1 MTKVEELTDKLQK
14 GLHEYIESG
23 KYAEILE
30 IMSRFHSYSLNN
42 CILIA
47 LQCPHASYVAGYKAW
62 QTNFNRQV
70 KKGAKSI
77 RIISPYRKKKK
88 MDDDTEEYVVAGFGQ
103 GFVFDISDTYQI
115 PDKEPIQIG
124 VPDIEGNVENF
135 KDFIKALEQI
145 APVPVS
151 YELFDDKSSKGY
163 FCEQDC
169 QIVIQDGMTERQ
181 TMKTLAHEVAHSLLH
196 TKDQLKDGTRDKRQ
210 IEIEAESVAF
220 VVCTHY
226 HVTVEEYSFPYIV
239 SWSRGEGEKRVLQS
253 MKTIQET
260 ADKIIKGIDA
270 HFETLK

>member
-62 QTNFNRQV
+62 QNKFNRQV

-77 RIISPYRKKKK
+77 RIISPYMKKKK
-88 MDDDTEEYVVAGFGQ
+88 QDDDTEEEVITGFGQ

-124 VPDIEGNVENF
+124 VPDLEGNVENF

-163 FCEQDC
+163 FCEQDN

-181 TMKTLAHEVAHSLLH
+181 TMKTLVHEVSHSLLH
-196 TKDQLKDGTRDKRQ
+196 TKAQLEDGTRDKRQ

-226 HVTVEEYSFPYIV
+226 HVDVEEYSFPYIV
-239 SWSRGEGEKRVLQS
+239 GWSRGEGEKRVMQS

-270 HFETLK
+270 HFASI